1 MLVTFKLSIENEER
15 SSLKKPSFM
24 SLFKGTFLPPAIEN
38 IAHLG
43 HSFLN
48 LFKNIK
54 EYLLGNVS
62 GKLFVML
69 EKHYMKQKGNVQISA
84 QLIQSFI
91 H

>member
-1 MLVTFKLSIENEER
+1 MLVTFKLSIENEEHF
-15 SSLKKPSFM
+15 SLKKPSFM

-43 HSFLN
+43 QPFLN
-48 LFKNIK
+48 LFK
-54 EYLLGNVS
+54 NVS

-69 EKHYMKQKGNVQISA
+69 EKHYMRQKGNVHISA